1 MILKIEYTNKMKRS
15 LSCQSAV
22 YSFTRSKKPKLC
34 DSPLPTRGH
43 SIKWIP
49 ATKTRN
55 FLLND
60 SLVDWLKVYG
70 SSNKIGVRNSNGF
83 MNFIMEKGVE
93 FEDAL
98 IKYINKNKTP
108 ITTVSEYITDESVN
122 KTISLMKNG
131 EPVIHSA
138 PVRNNK
144 NKTHGIIDLLVRS
157 DYLEK
162 IIDECPLTDEEK
174 KIPAKKL
181 GKDYHYV
188 VIDIKFST
196 LPLKADGRHLLN
208 SGSYPAY
215 KSQCFIYNQAIGIIQ
230 GYTPRYTFILG
241 RRWKYTSKD
250 VKYNNSECLNRV
262 GVIDFQETDQMYI
275 EKTKNAISWLRD
287 IDKNGHKWS
296 ISPPSRN
303 ELYPNMCFESGKWQQ
318 QKNKI
323 AEDIG
328 EISSIWYCGV
338 KHRENAIKKG
348 INTWKDPECTSN
360 NMGMKGLRASI
371 IDKILDINRQ
381 NTDVIRP
388 SKIRNN
394 ICNWKNQT
402 NEVFVDFETLS
413 DIFDR
418 FKELPKQ
425 KTTDM
430 IFMIGVWYKPQKSSK
445 WEYKRFTCDKP
456 NLTEEYRIMDEF
468 NQFIKS
474 QNNPKLWYWCA
485 ENRFWKRSENRHYEN
500 ALNNEN
506 EEKANNI
513 SDKWNLKKWADLCEV
528 FKHEPIVIKDCFKF
542 GLKPISSAMR
552 SHGLIKTKIESECSS
567 GMTAMVKAYKCYQE
581 FNDPVNCPIMQDI
594 AKYNEFDCRVLEEI
608 LNYLRNNHK

>member
-1 MILKIEYTNKMKRS
+1 MKRKL
-15 LSCQSAV
+15 LSHQTVA
-22 YSFTRSKKPKLC
+22 YSFTRSKKPKLFE
-34 DSPLPTRGH
+34 SPLPGRGYN
-43 SIKWIP
+43 IKWIS

-60 SLVDWLKVYG
+60 SLVDWLKVHG
-70 SSNKIGVRNSNGF
+70 SSSKIGVKNTNRF
-83 MNFIMEKGVE
+83 MSFIMEKGIQ

-98 IKYINKNKTP
+98 IKYIHKNKTP
-108 ITTVSEYITDESVN
+108 IVTVSEYITDESVS

-131 EPVIHSA
+131 TPVIHSA
-138 PVRNNK
+138 PVRNNN

-157 DYLEK
+157 DYLDK
-162 IIDECPLTDEEK
+162 IIDDCPISDEEK
-174 KIPAKKL
+174 KIPSKKL
-181 GKDYHYV
+181 GKNYHYV

-215 KSQCFIYNQAIGIIQ
+215 KAQCLIYNQAIANIQ
-230 GYTPRYTFILG
+230 GYTPRYSFILG
-241 RRWKYTSKD
+241 RRWKYMSKEI
-250 VKYNNSECLNRV
+250 KHNNYTCLNRL
-262 GVIDFQETDQMYI
+262 GVIDYEKNDQIYVG
-275 EKTKNAISWLRD
+275 KTKEALSWIRD

-296 ISPPSRN
+296 TSPPCRS
-303 ELYPNMCFESGKWQQ
+303 ELYPNMCFDSGKWQK

-323 AEDIG
+323 AKDIG
-328 EISSIWYCGV
+328 EISSMWYCGI
-338 KHRENAIKKG
+338 KHREKAIKKG
-348 INTWKDPECTSN
+348 IKTWKDPKCTSN
-360 NMGMKGLRASI
+360 NMGMKGERASI

-381 NTDVIRP
+381 SKDLIRP
-388 SKIRNN
+388 NKIKNN
-394 ICNWKNQT
+394 VCNWKKKC

-413 DIFDR
+413 DIFDG
-418 FKELPKQ
+418 FEDLPHQ

-430 IFMIGVWYKPQKSSK
+430 IFMIGVWYKPKNSSK
-445 WEYKRFTCDKP
+445 WEYKRFTCNKK

-485 ENRFWKRSENRHYEN
+485 ENRFWKRSQNRHYEN
-500 ALNNEN
+500 AINSEN
-506 EEKANNI
+506 EEKATNI
-513 SDKWNLKKWADLCEV
+513 SNKWNLNKWSDLCEI

-581 FNDPVNCPIMQDI
+581 FDNPANCPIMRDI
-594 AKYNEFDCRVLEEI
+594 AKYNEFDCHVLEEI
-608 LNYLRNNHK
+608 ITYLRNNHT